1 MSENTVHLLYIIL
14 LGGLLAFVL
23 VGTGWFVYHR
33 RKRKI
38 R

>member
-1 MSENTVHLLYIIL
+1 MSEEMVHLLYIIL
-14 LGGLLAFVL
+14 LGGLLGLGL
-23 VGTGWFVYHR
+23 VWLGWYVYHR